1 MKSHRGEPIKEQADY
16 LVDEGRHEPD
26 VNGVFGRHGLTEWS
40 SNGREIKV
48 AHDQFGRMEYA
59 T

>member
-26 VNGVFGRHGLTEWS
+26 EWGVWTARTDRMVFK
-40 SNGREIKV
+40 RE
-48 AHDQFGRMEYA
+48 GN
-59 T
+59 